1 MSGPSHEASTVI
13 DFNASWCDGRAS
25 VAAGVWVLA
34 ASLAGRLPLG
44 SAALRHWLGSV
55 RHPSKPACLRV
66 LWKDLIIERLRHAAY
81 TLDGA
86 AHRRRC
92 WFHRRRDHR
101 LRRCPGL
108 TLVGRLAPRRSSDRS
123 VNRRIVLRSVSD
135 LSVSRRTGP
144 YLPTQPPGGQDR
156 TMNRMR
162 SVNLSSTMLCAAAL
176 SLAALSL
183 TACSDSGSPS
193 NTGTPGAGTP
203 AAAAT
208 GTAPAGGLKTVSAK
222 ALCDY
227 LSGQLPK
234 LKAMG
239 SEVGAMANLTGN
251 LYSWY
256 NGQGAVPDGNQMDE
270 QTLKECPDVRTEVL
284 KAAGVKT
291 FMEL

>member
-1 MSGPSHEASTVI
+1 
-13 DFNASWCDGRAS
+13 
-25 VAAGVWVLA
+25 
-34 ASLAGRLPLG
+34 
-44 SAALRHWLGSV
+44 
-55 RHPSKPACLRV
+55 
-66 LWKDLIIERLRHAAY
+66 
-81 TLDGA
+81 
-86 AHRRRC
+86 
-92 WFHRRRDHR
+92 
-101 LRRCPGL
+101 
-108 TLVGRLAPRRSSDRS
+108 
-123 VNRRIVLRSVSD
+123 
-135 LSVSRRTGP
+135 
-144 YLPTQPPGGQDR
+144 
-156 TMNRMR
+156 MNRMR
-162 SVNLSSTMLCAAAL
+162 SVNISSTMLCAAAL

-193 NTGTPGAGTP
+193 NTGTPGAGPP
-203 AAAAT
+203 AATAT
-208 GTAPAGGLKTVSAK
+208 GTAPADGPKTVSAK

-227 LSGQLPK
+227 LSGELPK